1 MWLFLLKLYFY
12 MFYRK
17 FPAGQYSMIHQSLL
31 IIASMIED
39 TMPLW
44 SSMKHKAWTWY
55 LPSHLVV
62 EKNPP
67 LEV

>member
-17 FPAGQYSMIHQSLL
+17 FPAGQNSVIHQSLL

-39 TMPLW
+39 TMSLR
-44 SSMKHKAWTWY
+44 SSMKLGLGIYQVIW
-55 LPSHLVV
+55 
-62 EKNPP
+62 
-67 LEV
+67 